1 MNEEASGLPVCPSVR
16 PADARF
22 SSGPCKK
29 YPGWDISHL
38 NTEYLGRSH
47 RAKLPKQRLRD
58 AIDKSHRLLGLP
70 ADWKLGIVP
79 GSDTGAFEIAMW
91 SLLGSRP
98 VDALV
103 WESFSSDWSKDLQ
116 ALGIE
121 PLNLYQAEYGELPGL
136 GQVNPVHDLVMVYNG
151 TTSGVCLPDLDWLDA
166 GREGLVLCDAT
177 SAAYAM
183 PMDFSKLD
191 VVTWSWQKVLGSE
204 GAHGMLALSPRAVR
218 RLESTPP
225 RFPLPKLFKL
235 TKADK
240 LIDGIFSGA
249 TINTPSMLAL
259 EDLHAALD
267 WAESLGG
274 VEALWQRTR
283 DNFDCIDDWVSKTDW
298 IDWLARDPATRSP
311 TSMCLQIVDPEFT
324 QLSPELQQPAI
335 NAMLARLEQENVAL
349 DIGNYRSAP
358 PGFRI
363 WGGATVESSDLRALT
378 PWLDYVFAEFK
389 LSMQENQND

>member
-1 MNEEASGLPVCPSVR
+1 MNEEANGLPVRPSVR
-16 PADARF
+16 PSDARF

-38 NTEYLGRSH
+38 NTDYLGRSH
-47 RAKLPKQRLRD
+47 RARLPKQRLRD
-58 AIDKSHRLLGLP
+58 AIDISHRLLGLP

-121 PLNLYQAEYGELPGL
+121 PLNIYQSAYGELPDL
-136 GQVNPVHDLVMVYNG
+136 GQVNSAHDLVMVYNG
-151 TTSGVCLPDLDWLDA
+151 TTSGVCLPNLDWLKT
-166 GREGLVLCDAT
+166 GRDGLVLCDAT

-204 GAHGMLALSPRAVR
+204 GAHGMLALGPRAVQ

-225 RFPLPKLFKL
+225 RFPLPKLFRL
-235 TKADK
+235 TKDGK
-240 LIDGIFSGA
+240 LMEGIFSGA

-259 EDLHAALD
+259 EDLHAALN
-267 WAESLGG
+267 WAQSLGG

-324 QLSPELQQPAI
+324 QLPPDEQQPAI
-335 NAMLARLEQENVAL
+335 NAMLARLEQEDVAL

-363 WGGATVESSDLRALT
+363 WGGATVDSSDLQALT

-389 LSMQENQND
+389 LSMQENK

>member
-1 MNEEASGLPVCPSVR
+1 MNEEASGLPVCPSDR

-47 RAKLPKQRLRD
+47 RARLPKQRLRD

-70 ADWKLGIVP
+70 DDWKLGIVP

-103 WESFSSDWSKDLQ
+103 WESFSSDWSKDLL

-121 PLNLYQAEYGELPGL
+121 PLNLYQSEYGELPDL
-136 GQVNPVHDLVMVYNG
+136 GQVNPAHDLVMVYNG
-151 TTSGVCLPDLDWLDA
+151 TTSGVCLPDLEWLDA
-166 GREGLVLCDAT
+166 GRDGLVLCDAT

-183 PMDFSKLD
+183 PMDFNKLD

-204 GAHGMLALSPRAVR
+204 GAHGMLALSPKAVQ

-259 EDLHAALD
+259 EDLHAALG

-274 VEALWQRTR
+274 VEALWKRTR
-283 DNFDCIDDWVSKTDW
+283 DNFDCIDDWVSRADW
-298 IDWLARDPATRSP
+298 IDWLARDTATRSP
-311 TSMCLQIVDPEFT
+311 TSMCLQIVDPGFT
-324 QLSPELQQPAI
+324 QLPPEKQQPAI